1 MSASLTRKTL
11 KIPVNRTRG
20 GLLLVPSVPTPFAV
34 ISLVQSLLG
43 VDAMASIVVRG
54 LDESVKA
61 RLAAQAKKRGRSMEA
76 EVREILTR
84 AATQPNIGL
93 ALLRAGQSVG
103 GVEELPVPERSDR
116 ARAVEFS

>member
-1 MSASLTRKTL
+1 
-11 KIPVNRTRG
+11 
-20 GLLLVPSVPTPFAV
+20 
-34 ISLVQSLLG
+34 
-43 VDAMASIVVRG
+43 MASIVVRG

-61 RLAAQAKKRGRSMEA
+61 RLAAQAKERGRSMEA

-103 GVEELPVPERSDR
+103 GVEELPVTERSDR